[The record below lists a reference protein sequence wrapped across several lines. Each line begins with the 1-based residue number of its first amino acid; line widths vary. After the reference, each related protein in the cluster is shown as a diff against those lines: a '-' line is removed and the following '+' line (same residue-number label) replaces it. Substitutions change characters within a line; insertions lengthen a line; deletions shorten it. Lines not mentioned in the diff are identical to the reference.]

1 LIDIFRPLLRD
12 ADSQLPCYASDFSRR
27 PKGLNSANY
36 IPWNSSIAEM
46 PMQLAAFDTY
56 VLPRQKA
63 LQS

>member
-1 LIDIFRPLLRD
+1 PLLRD
-12 ADSQLPCYASDFSRR
+12 ADSQLSCYASDFSRC

-36 IPWNSSIAEM
+36 VPRYSSAAEM
-46 PMQLAAFDTY
+46 LIQLAAFDTY